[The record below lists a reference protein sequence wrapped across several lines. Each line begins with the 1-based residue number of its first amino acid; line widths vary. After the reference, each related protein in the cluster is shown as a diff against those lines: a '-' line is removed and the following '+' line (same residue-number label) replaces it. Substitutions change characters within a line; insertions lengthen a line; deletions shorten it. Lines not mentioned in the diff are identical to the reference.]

1 MHNLRANF
9 NKFLTIAKSVFR
21 DEINAEGNFRFYPNK
36 PKMTD
41 IQIIALSCLAE
52 SLSIDRAANR
62 SENWLFG
69 KLRSEYSRLFPNLI
83 HRTTYNR
90 RRRRLSEKTA
100 QLSKLICLKF
110 SGHDTEYVI
119 DSIPVPICQKPR
131 IARLKICRDDELV
144 LPSTAWHASHKSYYH
159 GFKMH
164 LIISKSGFPFAAG
177 MTTASMHDS
186 QYIPFLK
193 HDNLPECELLADRG
207 YISAGQQ
214 LALFQQAGVRIITPL
229 KANMKIKSLWNYQR
243 RKTRKII
250 ETLFS
255 QLCDQQLLKRNYAKT
270 SEGLFARIVAKI
282 ASVSILK
289 AINSLA
295 SKPLGRIK
303 HTLFC

>member
-9 NKFLTIAKSVFR
+9 NKFLAIAKSVFR
-21 DEINAEGNFRFYPNK
+21 EEINAEGNFRFYPNK
-36 PKMTD
+36 PKMSD
-41 IQIIALSCLAE
+41 IQIITLSCLAE
-52 SLSIDRAANR
+52 SLSID

-69 KLRSEYSRLFPNLI
+69 KLRSGYPRLFPDLI

-90 RRRRLSEKTA
+90 RRRRLSAKTA
-100 QLSKLICLKF
+100 QLSKLVCLRF
-110 SGHDTEYVI
+110 SGRDTEYVI
-119 DSIPVPICQKPR
+119 DSIPVPVCQKPR
-131 IARLKICRDDELV
+131 ISRLKICRDDELV

-164 LIISKSGFPFAAG
+164 LVISRSGFPFAAG

-214 LALFQQAGVRIITPL
+214 LALFQQAGVKIITPL

-243 RKTRKII
+243 RKTRKTI

-270 SEGLFARIVAKI
+270 SEGLFTRIVAKI

-289 AINSLA
+289 AINLMA
-295 SKPLGRIK
+295 GKPLGRIK
-303 HTLFC
+303 HAILC

>member
-1 MHNLRANF
+1 MHNLRTNF
-9 NKFLTIAKSVFR
+9 KKFLAIAKSVFR
-21 DEINAEGNFRFYPNK
+21 DDINKQGNFRFYSNK
-36 PKMTD
+36 PKMSD
-41 IQIIALSCLAE
+41 IQIITLACLAE
-52 SLSIDRAANR
+52 SLSID

-69 KLRSEYSRLFPNLI
+69 RLRSDYPKLFPNLI

-100 QLSKLICLKF
+100 QLSKLVCLKF
-110 SGHDTEYVI
+110 SGTDSQYVI

-131 IARLKICRDDELV
+131 ISRLKICRDDELV
-144 LPSTAWHASHKSYYH
+144 LPSTAWHASHKNYYH
-159 GFKMH
+159 GYKMH
-164 LIISKSGFPFAAG
+164 LVISQSGFPFAAG

-193 HDNLPECELLADRG
+193 HDHLPECELLADRG

-214 LALFQQAGVRIITPL
+214 LTLFQQTGVKIITPL
-229 KANMKIKSLWNYQR
+229 KANMKIKNLWNYQR
-243 RKTRKII
+243 RKTRKTI

-270 SEGLFARIVAKI
+270 SDGLFARIVAKI

-295 SKPLGRIK
+295 NKPLGRIK
-303 HTLFC
+303 HALLC

>member
-1 MHNLRANF
+1 MHNLKANF
-9 NKFLTIAKSVFR
+9 NKFLAIAKSAFR
-21 DEINAEGNFRFYPNK
+21 EEINAEGNFQFYPNK
-36 PKMTD
+36 PKMSD
-41 IQIIALSCLAE
+41 LQIITLSCLAE
-52 SLSIDRAANR
+52 SLSLD

-69 KLRSEYSRLFPNLI
+69 KLRSGYSRLFPDLV

-90 RRRRLSEKTA
+90 RRRRLSDKTA
-100 QLSKLICLKF
+100 QLSKLVCLNF
-110 SGHDTEYVI
+110 SGNDNEYVI

-131 IARLKICRDDELV
+131 IQRLKICRDDELV
-144 LPSTAWHASHKSYYH
+144 LPSIAWHASHKSYYH

-164 LIISKSGFPFAAG
+164 LVISKSGFPYAAG

-207 YISAGQQ
+207 YISAGRQ
-214 LALFQQAGVRIITPL
+214 LALFRESGVRIITPL
-229 KANMKIKSLWNYQR
+229 KANMKIENLWNYQR

-270 SEGLFARIVAKI
+270 TDDYLPE
-282 ASVSILK
+282 
-289 AINSLA
+289 SLP
-295 SKPLGRIK
+295 K
-303 HTLFC
+303 

>member
-1 MHNLRANF
+1 MHNLEANF
-9 NKFLTIAKSVFR
+9 SKFLTIAKSVFR
-21 DEINAEGNFRFYPNK
+21 DEIDVEGNFKFYPNK
-36 PKMTD
+36 PKMSD
-41 IQIIALSCLAE
+41 IQIVALSCLAE
-52 SLSIDRAANR
+52 SLSID
-62 SENWLFG
+62 SENWLFSR
-69 KLRSEYSRLFPNLI
+69 LRSGYSKLFPSLI
-83 HRTTYNR
+83 HRATYNR

-100 QLSKLICLKF
+100 QLSKLVCLKF

-119 DSIPVPICQKPR
+119 DSIPVPICQEPR

-164 LIISKSGFPFAAG
+164 LVISKSGFPFAAG

-214 LALFQQAGVRIITPL
+214 LALFQQSGVRIITPL
-229 KANMKIKSLWNYQR
+229 IAIMKIKNLWNYQR

-270 SEGLFARIVAKI
+270 SEGLSLELLPK
-282 ASVSILK
+282 SLLYQSLKQSI
-289 AINSLA
+289 
-295 SKPLGRIK
+295 
-303 HTLFC
+303 H

>member
-1 MHNLRANF
+1 MHNLKANF
-9 NKFLTIAKSVFR
+9 SKFLAIAKSVFR
-21 DEINAEGNFRFYPNK
+21 DEIDVEGNFKFYPNK
-36 PKMTD
+36 PKMSD
-41 IQIIALSCLAE
+41 IQIITLSCLAE
-52 SLSIDRAANR
+52 SLSID

-69 KLRSEYSRLFPNLI
+69 KLRSGYSKLFPNLI
-83 HRTTYNR
+83 HRATYNR

-100 QLSKLICLKF
+100 QLSKLVCLKF
-110 SGHDTEYVI
+110 SGHDNEYVI

-131 IARLKICRDDELV
+131 IQRLKICRDDELV

-164 LIISKSGFPFAAG
+164 LVISKSGFPFAAG

-214 LALFQQAGVRIITPL
+214 LTLFQQVGVKIITPL
-229 KANMKIKSLWNYQR
+229 KANMKIENLWNYQR
-243 RKTRKII
+243 RKTRKTI

-270 SEGLFARIVAKI
+270 SDGLFARIVAKI

-289 AINSLA
+289 AINALA
-295 SKPLGRIK
+295 NRPLGRIK
-303 HTLFC
+303 HTLLC

>member
-9 NKFLTIAKSVFR
+9 RKFLAIAKSVFR
-21 DEINAEGNFRFYPNK
+21 DEIDVQGNFRFYPNK
-36 PKMTD
+36 PKIPD

-52 SLSIDRAANR
+52 SLSID

-69 KLRSEYSRLFPNLI
+69 KLRSDYPKLFPELI

-90 RRRRLSEKTA
+90 RRRRLSEKIA
-100 QLSKLICLKF
+100 QLSKLVCLKF
-110 SGHDTEYVI
+110 SGTDSQYVI

-131 IARLKICRDDELV
+131 ISRLKICRDDELV

-159 GFKMH
+159 GYKMH
-164 LIISKSGFPFAAG
+164 LVISQSGFPFAAG

-207 YISAGQQ
+207 YISAGRQ

-229 KANMKIKSLWNYQR
+229 KSNMKIENLWNYQR

-255 QLCDQQLLKRNYAKT
+255 QLCDQQLLKRNYAK
-270 SEGLFARIVAKI
+270 SSDGLFTRIVSKI

-295 SKPLGRIK
+295 SRPLGRIK
-303 HTLFC
+303 HALFA

>member
-9 NKFLTIAKSVFR
+9 RKFLAIAKSVFR
-21 DEINAEGNFRFYPNK
+21 DEIDVQGNFRFYPNK
-36 PKMTD
+36 QKMPD

-52 SLSIDRAANR
+52 SLSID

-69 KLRSEYSRLFPNLI
+69 KLRSDYPKLFPELI

-90 RRRRLSEKTA
+90 RRRRLSEKIA
-100 QLSKLICLKF
+100 QLSKLVCLKF
-110 SGHDTEYVI
+110 SGTDSQYVI

-131 IARLKICRDDELV
+131 ISRLKICRDDELV

-159 GFKMH
+159 GYKMH
-164 LIISKSGFPFAAG
+164 LVISQSGFPFAAG

-207 YISAGQQ
+207 YISAGRQ

-229 KANMKIKSLWNYQR
+229 KSNMKIENLWNYQR

-255 QLCDQQLLKRNYAKT
+255 QLCDQQLLKRNYAK
-270 SEGLFARIVAKI
+270 SSDGLFTRIVSKI

-295 SKPLGRIK
+295 SRPLGRIK
-303 HTLFC
+303 HALFA

>member
-1 MHNLRANF
+1 MHNLEANF
-9 NKFLTIAKSVFR
+9 SKFLTIAKSVFR
-21 DEINAEGNFRFYPNK
+21 DEIDVEGNFKFYPNK
-36 PKMTD
+36 PKMSD
-41 IQIIALSCLAE
+41 IQIVALSCLAE
-52 SLSIDRAANR
+52 SLSID
-62 SENWLFG
+62 SENWLFSR
-69 KLRSEYSRLFPNLI
+69 LRSGYSKLFPSLI
-83 HRTTYNR
+83 HRATYNR

-100 QLSKLICLKF
+100 QLSKLVCLKF

-119 DSIPVPICQKPR
+119 DSIPVPICQEPR

-164 LIISKSGFPFAAG
+164 LVISKSGFPFAAG

-214 LALFQQAGVRIITPL
+214 LALFQQSGVRIITPL
-229 KANMKIKSLWNYQR
+229 IAIMKIKNLWNYQR

-250 ETLFS
+250 ETFFS

-270 SEGLFARIVAKI
+270 SEGLSLELLPK
-282 ASVSILK
+282 SLLYQSLKQSI
-289 AINSLA
+289 
-295 SKPLGRIK
+295 
-303 HTLFC
+303 H

>member
-1 MHNLRANF
+1 MHNLEANF
-9 NKFLTIAKSVFR
+9 SKFLTIAKSVFR
-21 DEINAEGNFRFYPNK
+21 DEIDVEGNFKFYPNK
-36 PKMTD
+36 PKMSD
-41 IQIIALSCLAE
+41 IQIVALSCLAE
-52 SLSIDRAANR
+52 SLSID
-62 SENWLFG
+62 SENWLFSR
-69 KLRSEYSRLFPNLI
+69 LRSGYSKLFPSLI
-83 HRTTYNR
+83 HRATYNR

-100 QLSKLICLKF
+100 QLSKLVCLKF

-119 DSIPVPICQKPR
+119 DSIPVPICQEPR

-144 LPSTAWHASHKSYYH
+144 LPSTAWHASHKSYHH

-164 LIISKSGFPFAAG
+164 LVISKSGFPFAAG

-214 LALFQQAGVRIITPL
+214 LALFQQSGVRIITPL
-229 KANMKIKSLWNYQR
+229 IAIMKIKNLWNYQR

-270 SEGLFARIVAKI
+270 SEGLSLELLPK
-282 ASVSILK
+282 SLLYQSLKQSI
-289 AINSLA
+289 
-295 SKPLGRIK
+295 
-303 HTLFC
+303 H

>member
-1 MHNLRANF
+1 MHNLKANF
-9 NKFLTIAKSVFR
+9 DKFLAIAKSVFR
-21 DEINAEGNFRFYPNK
+21 DEINVEGNFQFYPNR
-36 PKMTD
+36 PKMSD
-41 IQIIALSCLAE
+41 LQIITLSCLAE
-52 SLSIDRAANR
+52 SLSLD

-69 KLRSEYSRLFPNLI
+69 KLRSGYSILVPDLV

-90 RRRRLSEKTA
+90 RRRRLSDKTA

-110 SGHDTEYVI
+110 SGHDIEYVI

-131 IARLKICRDDELV
+131 IQRLKICRDDELV

-164 LIISKSGFPFAAG
+164 LVISKSGFPFAAG

-207 YISAGQQ
+207 YISASQQ
-214 LALFQQAGVRIITPL
+214 LNLFQESGVRIITPL
-229 KANMKIKSLWNYQR
+229 KANMKIKNLWNYQR

-270 SEGLFARIVAKI
+270 TDGLFTRIVAKI

-289 AINSLA
+289 AINSMER
-295 SKPLGRIK
+295 KPLGRIK
-303 HTLFC
+303 HTLLC

>member
-1 MHNLRANF
+1 MHNLEANF
-9 NKFLTIAKSVFR
+9 NKFLSIAKSVFG
-21 DEINAEGNFRFYPNK
+21 EQINAQGNFQRYSNK
-36 PKMTD
+36 PKMSD
-41 IQIIALSCLAE
+41 IQIITLSCLAE
-52 SLSIDRAANR
+52 SLSID

-69 KLRSEYSRLFPNLI
+69 KLRYGYPRLFPDLI

-90 RRRRLSEKTA
+90 RRRRLSDKTA
-100 QLSKLICLKF
+100 QLSKLVCLKF
-110 SGHDTEYVI
+110 SGDDNEYVI
-119 DSIPVPICQKPR
+119 DSIPVPICQKSR
-131 IARLKICRDDELV
+131 IARLKICRDDDSV
-144 LPSTAWHASHKSYYH
+144 LPSTVWHASHKCYYH

-164 LIISKSGFPFAAG
+164 LVISSSGFPFAAG

-207 YISAGQQ
+207 YISAGLQ
-214 LALFQQAGVRIITPL
+214 LALFQQAGVKIITPL
-229 KANMKIKSLWNYQR
+229 KANMKIKNVWNYQR

-270 SEGLFARIVAKI
+270 SDGLFARIVSKI

-295 SKPLGRIK
+295 NKPLGRIK
-303 HTLFC
+303 HAILC